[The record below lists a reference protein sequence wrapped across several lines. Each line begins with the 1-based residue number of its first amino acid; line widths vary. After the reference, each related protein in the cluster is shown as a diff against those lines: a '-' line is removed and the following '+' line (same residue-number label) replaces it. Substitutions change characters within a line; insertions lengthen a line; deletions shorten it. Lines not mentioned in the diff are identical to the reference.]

1 MRRVAMSDGADDLR
15 LRRDALQIVLQLPFD
30 QAEALQV
37 LKYAE
42 ELVRGFL
49 AGPESEP
56 PPDGPHLRL
65 V

>member
-1 MRRVAMSDGADDLR
+1 MQVA
-15 LRRDALQIVLQLPFD
+15 LQLPSE
-30 QAEALQV
+30 QAEALLV

-49 AGPESEP
+49 AGRVEPQP
-56 PPDGPHLRL
+56 PPERPPPLRL

>member
-1 MRRVAMSDGADDLR
+1 MVDGVDDLR
-15 LRRDALQIVLQLPFD
+15 LRRDAMQVALQLPPER
-30 QAEALQV
+30 AEALLV

-49 AGPESEP
+49 AGDP
-56 PPDGPHLRL
+56 PPPERPPLRL

>member
-1 MRRVAMSDGADDLR
+1 MVDGVDDLR
-15 LRRDALQIVLQLPFD
+15 LRRDAMQVALQLPSE
-30 QAEALQV
+30 QAEALLV

-49 AGPESEP
+49 AGRGEPNP
-56 PPDGPHLRL
+56 PPERPPLCL